1 MASHE
6 YIDRDGNKFILYSDS
21 DGNVT
26 HYEMVGEGKRV
37 WSANKKQP
45 WERGYKGDKNEPGK
59 NMGNMPS
66 SSPNTERHWGLP
78 VDSLGI
84 QWMDN
89 AAKLSIYGF
98 ALMGGTHIASKTPL
112 GGLALIGFIGGTF
125 CLVTSC
131 VMYVLCPI
139 PLVASFIADRM

>member
-6 YIDRDGNKFILYSDS
+6 YIDRHGKKFILYSDS

-66 SSPNTERHWGLP
+66 SSSNTERHWGLP

>member
-1 MASHE
+1 MGTSHTT
-6 YIDRDGNKFILYSDS
+6 KWW
-21 DGNVT
+21 V
-26 HYEMVGEGKRV
+26 RV
-37 WSANKKQP
+37 S
-45 WERGYKGDKNEPGK
+45 GYKGDKNETGK
-59 NMGNMPS
+59 NMGNKPS
-66 SSPNTERHWGLP
+66 HSPSTERHWGLP

-139 PLVASFIADRM
+139 PLVASWIANR